1 MGSLSFLLGVPWYR
15 SLSAKMCF
23 IRRCIVRPGG
33 QLSRIRYCSSLRFN
47 KAATMA
53 DKSAINPGRLV
64 LNGIKRLPQTNYAVL
79 HIEQWRDTRR
89 EQIGKLAP
97 TLCSQRQ
104 LETSAKILNYAG
116 ASPNNRPL
124 FPLNTPPRW
133 SETIKMY
140 KNEC

>member
-1 MGSLSFLLGVPWYR
+1 
-15 SLSAKMCF
+15 
-23 IRRCIVRPGG
+23 
-33 QLSRIRYCSSLRFN
+33 
-47 KAATMA
+47 MA

-124 FPLNTPPRW
+124 FPLNTPPR
-133 SETIKMY
+133 
-140 KNEC
+140 